1 MSTTNNP
8 NSPTTDANFI
18 INSNHIHYEMIGN
31 DNSVNYINNLNSTGI
46 ADFNIINVNDNLVA
60 SHKLNQQTII
70 QNNFFSAC
78 HQNSSASDIY
88 ALVKGNQNQLSLNI
102 NNDDNI
108 SNDDSIVEDSKIIVP
123 AQHHQQPIESINN
136 DNDISIII
144 PRKGHTRKRSLS
156 APTIPS
162 EMQDIPIQ
170 RNPKNLTQPSKPPM
184 SSEEYR
190 HKLNEEL
197 EKVDFSDITVSEL
210 KNLLRQR
217 NKPATGKKAILMQR
231 LQEEV
236 TLDEEMSN
244 VNNSGDVAVVNGYDT
259 YHQQPSSAPS
269 MMTEFNNNYGFIN
282 HQISNKNSLSSMD
295 DGNDDSQM
303 MMSNDPNDP
312 TSPVSTASL
321 LLNDPLRMFVSSPL
335 QHFYN
340 EEEAF
345 QFIFNQNQ
353 QQQISQ
359 DDGNMMNIKTEDN
372 LGYFTTPYT
381 LTQQV
386 EDIVMVGEQEEN
398 EEDYEE
404 DNQEENGEKDEIQG
418 LKHYNI
424 RRFIRNPNGKNNLKQ
439 SRK

>member
-88 ALVKGNQNQLSLNI
+88 AL
-102 NNDDNI
+102 
-108 SNDDSIVEDSKIIVP
+108 IIVP

-136 DNDISIII
+136 DNDISIISQNHQFQI
-144 PRKGHTRKRSLS
+144 QQLQLHQQQPNKFFHHDHIPQVHQNHQLITRNSTPNFHSTIDSNKINNGNNNSINYPLPSSALLKPPNQVPRKGHTRKRSLS

-162 EMQDIPIQ
+162 EMQDS
-170 RNPKNLTQPSKPPM
+170 LPSKPPM

-236 TLDEEMSN
+236 TL
-244 VNNSGDVAVVNGYDT
+244 
-259 YHQQPSSAPS
+259 
-269 MMTEFNNNYGFIN
+269 FNNNYGFIN

-359 DDGNMMNIKTEDN
+359 DDGNMMNIKTE
-372 LGYFTTPYT
+372 GYFTTPYT

-386 EDIVMVGEQEEN
+386 EDIVMVG
-398 EEDYEE
+398 
-404 DNQEENGEKDEIQG
+404 GMV
-418 LKHYNI
+418 
-424 RRFIRNPNGKNNLKQ
+424 
-439 SRK
+439 